1 MKNNLKI
8 LSLLLTLVVFLS
20 GCGVWFT
27 NDVGGQNALFIG
39 ITDTRVDTLSDVP
52 EFSDEP
58 YVIINN
64 NMPQFTDADLV
75 TESYEY
81 YSPLDNL
88 GRCGYAMA
96 CVGTDIMPTEDR
108 EEIGMVKPTG
118 WHTVKYDIV
127 DGKYLYN
134 RCHLIGFQLTG
145 ENANRQNLITGTRYL
160 NVEGMLPFENVI
172 AEYVR
177 ETGNHVLYRVTPIFI
192 GNNLLASG
200 VQMEAI
206 SVEDGGDTICFNVYA
221 YNSHPNIII
230 DYASGKSYLSDS
242 IANEDSSEVN
252 TTYIIN
258 KNSKKFHKSDC
269 ASIKDTKSH
278 NKKET
283 DKSYD
288 ELINMGYSPCKSCFN
303 DIS

>member
-39 ITDTRVDTLSDVP
+39 TTDTRVDTLSDVP
-52 EFSDEP
+52 EFSNEP

-75 TESYEY
+75 TKSYEY

-96 CVGTDIMPTEDR
+96 CVGTDIMPTEER
-108 EEIGMVKPTG
+108 GEIGMVKPTG
-118 WHTVKYDIV
+118 WHTIKYDIV

-192 GNNLLASG
+192 GDNLLASG
-200 VQMEAI
+200 VQMEAM

-221 YNSHPNIII
+221 YNAHPDIVI
-230 DYASGKSYLSDS
+230 DYATGKSYLSDD
-242 IANEDSSEVN
+242 IASEDNIEVN

-258 KNSKKFHKSDC
+258 KNSKKFHKTDC
-269 ASIKDTKSH
+269 ASVNEIKPQ

-288 ELINMGYSPCKSCFN
+288 ELINMGYSPCKACFN